1 MRYDDLTAADDGNQ
15 DKASVSDASDLPW
28 ELSRCATNPTEP
40 LSGNRSSSNEK
51 RASREKA
58 SPRKRTKTE
67 TPPEGSSEDEETERE
82 EGNADWTP
90 EELLEVEQEKGECL
104 FDLQELLI

>member
-1 MRYDDLTAADDGNQ
+1 M
-15 DKASVSDASDLPW
+15 
-28 ELSRCATNPTEP
+28 
-40 LSGNRSSSNEK
+40 
-51 RASREKA
+51 
-58 SPRKRTKTE
+58 E